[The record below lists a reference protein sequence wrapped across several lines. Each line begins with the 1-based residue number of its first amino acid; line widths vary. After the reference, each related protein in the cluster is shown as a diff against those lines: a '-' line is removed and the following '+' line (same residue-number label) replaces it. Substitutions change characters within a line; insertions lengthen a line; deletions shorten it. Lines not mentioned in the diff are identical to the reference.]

1 MIGLNPH
8 FDLLSDFLNEILLE
22 AGDGLPFPI
31 GKEKNEVLKE

>member
-8 FDLLSDFLNEILLE
+8 LDHLSDFVNEILLE

-31 GKEKNEVLKE
+31 GEEKNEVLKE